1 MKTGQILEPAE
12 ISQEIWFDQNTETI
26 IVNFDRVSMVYTLE
40 EFFEIYERFRAARDL
55 LLSNFNIV
63 IGTYE
68 IDGVE
73 KTEPVIVSDEE
84 EDYH

>member
-1 MKTGQILEPAE
+1 
-12 ISQEIWFDQNTETI
+12 
-26 IVNFDRVSMVYTLE
+26 MVYTLE